1 MIIFKKVTHL
11 DYNDILD
18 IAKDIWD
25 GTDYLPHVFHDWVE
39 DEGYFLGAYD
49 NNNNKLVGCAKL
61 SILYDETGWL
71 EGLRVHKNYRRMGI
85 GRELAIKI
93 LEIAKEFLR
102 QGRINRIAFATH
114 ATNIESININTKL
127 GFEMKY
133 SNIILSK
140 EENYV
145 PRMNKE
151 DFTVESF
158 YMSYDDFNKLDYTK
172 KRQGFIPLSFKFERV
187 TKDLIDKMN
196 RDKQFISINGYKGM
210 FSIKGD
216 ISFECFETSVE
227 ALDTFYEY
235 FSLISKEKKLYLPYT
250 SITNEDLHLK
260 DKIIEKK
267 FISWCDWK
275 PDYLYF
281 VFAK

>member
-11 DYNDILD
+11 DYNDLLD

-25 GTDYLPHVFHDWVE
+25 GTDYLPYVFHDWVE

-49 NNNNKLVGCAKL
+49 RNNDKLIGCAKL
-61 SILYDETGWL
+61 SILYDGTGWL
-71 EGLRVHKNYRRMGI
+71 EGLRVHSKYRGKGI

-93 LEIAKEFLR
+93 LDIAKEFLR
-102 QGRINRIAFATH
+102 QGRINQIAFATH
-114 ATNIESININTKL
+114 ATNVESININTKL

-140 EENYV
+140 DENYA
-145 PRMNKE
+145 PRMKKE
-151 DFTVESF
+151 DFTVENFYISF
-158 YMSYDDFNKLDYTK
+158 DDFNKLDYIR
-172 KRQGFIPLSFKFERV
+172 KRQGLIPLSFKFEKV

-196 RDKQFISINGYKGM
+196 RNKQFISINGFKGM
-210 FSIKGD
+210 YSIKGE

-235 FSLISKEKKLYLPYT
+235 FSIISKEKKLSPPYT
-250 SITNEDLHLK
+250 TIINEDLHLK
-260 DKIIEKK
+260 DKAIERK
-267 FISWCDWK
+267 FITWFDWK
-275 PDYLYF
+275 PDCFYY
-281 VFAK
+281 VFTK

>member
-25 GTDYLPHVFHDWVE
+25 GTDYLPHVFNDWVE

-49 NNNNKLVGCAKL
+49 NDKLVGCGKL
-61 SILYDETGWL
+61 SILFDGTGWL
-71 EGLRVHKNYRRMGI
+71 EGLRVHSSYRGKGI

-93 LEIAKEFLR
+93 LDIAKEFLR
-102 QGRINRIAFATH
+102 QGRISQIAFATH
-114 ATNIESININTKL
+114 AANVESININTKL

-133 SNIILSK
+133 SNILLSK
-140 EENYV
+140 DENYA
-145 PRMNKE
+145 PGMNKE

-158 YMSYDDFNKLDYTK
+158 YMSYDDFNKLDYIK
-172 KRQGFIPLSFKFERV
+172 KRQGFITLPFKFEKV

-210 FSIKGD
+210 FSIKGE
-216 ISFECFETSVE
+216 ISFECFETSAE

-235 FSLISKEKKLYLPYT
+235 FSLISKEKKLPLPYT
-250 SITNEDLHLK
+250 SITNEDLNLK
-260 DKIIEKK
+260 DKIIERK
-267 FISWCDWK
+267 FISWWDWK